1 MSLRFHA
8 LRATKSADNVD
19 RTIRVNGRGRAPH
32 PAPQTRSCVSQ
43 HGGAHSPASRFD
55 GTVLEDSRLAPLSQR
70 TGDGSSASAPTAPT
84 PFPTTTNTPATTS
97 AGAALFPFPPQ
108 AERGVDDVGGL
119 RELAEVRLEA
129 WKGAP
134 PSP

>member
-1 MSLRFHA
+1 MIARFVLTGEAGRRILPRRRAAVYRSTAVHTARRVDSTERFLR
-8 LRATKSADNVD
+8 
-19 RTIRVNGRGRAPH
+19 RVGW
-32 PAPQTRSCVSQ
+32 
-43 HGGAHSPASRFD
+43 
-55 GTVLEDSRLAPLSQR
+55 APLSQR
-70 TGDGSSASAPTAPT
+70 TGAGSSASAPTAPT